1 MTRKADLIFNEACK
15 FDFGIWKFTHRD
27 PHLENAKFGLVKFG
41 ITSLAFLRK
50 KQPFEVVFYFVVKGV
65 GA

>member
-1 MTRKADLIFNEACK
+1 MTKMRRFKQIFRAN
-15 FDFGIWKFTHRD
+15 FKFTRLD
-27 PHLENAKFGLVKFG
+27 PHRKNAKFGLVKFG
-41 ITSLAFLRK
+41 IASSAFLRK